1 MSVKGVK
8 EYDVTFK
15 DNRRFETNSTSVN
28 VKLLYSGT
36 KYTFEVSA
44 VTGGGEGENVSIS
57 VDVSESDKSQF
68 LCHYIYISEITLY
81 NLVLFY
87 SVPEMPPGFMIV

>member
-15 DNRRFETNSTSVN
+15 DNRQLETNLTSVK
-28 VKLLYSGT
+28 VTLLYSGT

-44 VTGGGEGENVSIS
+44 VTGGGEGENSSIQKDVPVSGWS
-57 VDVSESDKSQF
+57 NNFTS
-68 LCHYIYISEITLY
+68 IY
-81 NLVLFY
+81 
-87 SVPEMPPGFMIV
+87 